1 MSLEAIEGE
10 FAIVEMLGHSTLV
23 GRISEV
29 ERFGTKLC
37 QIEPIYKGELLP
49 PVLVGGSSI
58 YRITPCGA
66 DVAFRRAPT
75 ADYLL
80 PAPVRAR
87 LPVEA
92 ISPPVEPS
100 LDFAE
105 VEEGGA

>member
-1 MSLEAIEGE
+1 MTSEQIEGE

-29 ERFGTKLC
+29 ERFGAKLC

-49 PVLVGGSSI
+49 PVLVGGASI
-58 YRITPCGA
+58 YRITPCNA
-66 DVAFRRAPT
+66 DVAFRKAPA

-92 ISPPVEPS
+92 LPKPAEPDP
-100 LDFAE
+100 DFAE
-105 VEEGGA
+105 VEELF